1 MTLNRVKIF
10 LTGVVFGMLVL
21 VLSGCSQT
29 NDYKDYEHEK
39 ISAVNKHIKI
49 IKKIKTKYEYPT
61 LLDMHI
67 SGEIEGHAKIR
78 ISHYPYENFIE
89 IKLNGKIDESY
100 STDWYDNE
108 ILIEYI
114 PIGDV
119 KGEHITIKYKLK

>member
-1 MTLNRVKIF
+1 MF
-10 LTGVVFGMLVL
+10 LIGMVFGVLVF

-29 NDYKDYEHEK
+29 SNYEDYEHEK
-39 ISAVNKHIKI
+39 ISAVNKRIKI

-61 LLDMHI
+61 LLDIHI
-67 SGEIEGHAKIR
+67 SGKIEGHAKIR

-100 STDWYDNE
+100 NTDWYDNE

-119 KGEHITIKYKLK
+119 KVGHITIKYKLE